1 MYLQGQSSRLEIGAP
16 ESEHIIRVQDVST
29 DEEEREHSYARGYEK
44 KIGNLMDEVGALK
57 SEVCSFKIRG
67 LNFDMLSKLMC
78 TENLMFLLICLDL
91 EMSCNAKK

>member
-1 MYLQGQSSRLEIGAP
+1 MFDKECLYLQGQSSRLEIGAP

-57 SEVCSFKIRG
+57 NEASSFNFQG
-67 LNFDMLSKLMC
+67 L
-78 TENLMFLLICLDL
+78 
-91 EMSCNAKK
+91 